1 MPVFS
6 TGESPPQ
13 VLCSV
18 LGTSV
23 QKGQWVLEQI
33 QRSAT
38 WLVKVLANKSTE
50 EQLEEQGLFI
60 LGKKRLRGDLI
71 NLCKYLKGDFSGSWI
86 GLFSLHWFPRTQI
99 QGMHATTN
107 IGKTSNYHTP
117 QNISSTVTHPK
128 KCYRTRERMEIKWVS
143 QGRLSWYIRNVWKQ
157 NGEQKGNVA
166 YIICYYCW

>member
-1 MPVFS
+1 M
-6 TGESPPQ
+6 
-13 VLCSV
+13 
-18 LGTSV
+18 
-23 QKGQWVLEQI
+23 
-33 QRSAT
+33 
-38 WLVKVLANKSTE
+38 
-50 EQLEEQGLFI
+50 GLFS

-71 NLCKYLKGDFSGSWI
+71 NLCKYLKGDFSRSWI

-143 QGRLSWYIRNVWKQ
+143 QGRLSWYIGNVWKQ
-157 NGEQKGNVA
+157 NVWWRAERKCCLYHVTTAGRPPFLSVLYCSSDIPTTSQHGRKRKSLTWVFKLWDRVLKLGEE
-166 YIICYYCW
+166 